1 MEKFALRDA
10 EIGKQEAGAMNGRA
24 IHAVVLRVHRLTT
37 LWIDIMISS
46 SEDRATAMWASW
58 SSKRTIDSLQR
69 LLR

>member
-1 MEKFALRDA
+1 
-10 EIGKQEAGAMNGRA
+10 MNGRA